1 MAMTE
6 LTIRMYDVGFGDCF
20 LLTFGK
26 GNEAR
31 RVLFDCG
38 SISAGAKQVTTVA
51 EHVIETCRGADGRSK
66 IELIVCT
73 HRHRDHVGGFSDPRW
88 DKVEVGEV
96 WMPWTEDP
104 DDKLATKIRTR
115 QSGFA
120 ATLADALNVGAA
132 LDSDPLTSKRSLG
145 GEARKTM
152 LAIALNA
159 LTNEKAMQTLHSG
172 FSGKPPRHFLP
183 VKDKPCE
190 ARALESLPGITFHI
204 LGPPRDEDA
213 IASMDPP
220 KGGAYLAKAAAGDA
234 APVLANCAFRPKWRL
249 DRAAF
254 DQRHPQST
262 FSAGDQKQIDVLAD
276 EPEGSVAAAIDRAV
290 NNTSLII
297 LIEAGNQWLLFPGD
311 AQWGSWNS
319 ALGNDQCR
327 SLMKR
332 TTFYKVGHHG
342 SENATPK
349 TAVEDVFKDGLISF
363 FSTASIKQWPN
374 VPRRPLVEAI
384 AKKGKIARSDNEAIG
399 KRAGFI
405 VQTGLYTEWTIDT
418 AA

>member
-1 MAMTE
+1 
-6 LTIRMYDVGFGDCF
+6 MYDVGFGDCF
-20 LLTFGK
+20 LLTFGT
-26 GNEAR
+26 GDEAR
-31 RVLFDCG
+31 HVLFDCG
-38 SISAGAKQVTTVA
+38 SISEGATQVTRVA
-51 EHVIETCRGADGRSK
+51 EHVIDSCRGADGRSR
-66 IELIVCT
+66 IELVICT
-73 HRHRDHVGGFSDPRW
+73 HRHRDHVGGFTNPRW
-88 DKVEVGEV
+88 NEVQVGEV

-104 DDKLATKIRTR
+104 DDTAATKIRTR

-120 ATLADALNVGAA
+120 ASLADALKVRGVS
-132 LDSDPLTSKRSLG
+132 LGSDPLALEKPV
-145 GEARKTM
+145 GEPRRTM

-190 ARALESLPGITFHI
+190 ARTLASLPAIKFYI
-204 LGPPRDEDA
+204 LGPPRDEVA

-234 APVLANCAFRPKWRL
+234 VPVLANCAFRPKWRL

-254 DQRHPQST
+254 EQGQARFQVRST
-262 FSAGDQKQIDVLAD
+262 FTAADQKQINELAD

-297 LIEAGNQWLLFPGD
+297 MIEAGNQWLLFPGD

-319 ALGNDQCR
+319 ALSNDQCR
-327 SLMKR
+327 NLMKR

-349 TAVEDVFKDGLISF
+349 IAVEDVFRDGLISF
-363 FSTASIKQWPN
+363 FSTTSIKQWPN
-374 VPRRPLVEAI
+374 VPRAPLVEAI
-384 AKKGKIARSDNEAIG
+384 TRKGKIARSDKEAIG
-399 KRAGFI
+399 KAAGFA
-405 VQTGLYTEWTIDT
+405 VQSGLYTEWTVDT

>member
-1 MAMTE
+1 MTQ
-6 LTIRMYDVGFGDCF
+6 LSIRMYDVGFGDCF

-26 GNEAR
+26 GAGAR
-31 RVLFDCG
+31 HVLFDCG
-38 SISAGAKQVTTVA
+38 SISTGAKQVSRVA
-51 EHVIETCRGADGRSK
+51 EDVIASCSTPGGQSK
-66 IELIVCT
+66 IELVICT

-88 DKVEVGEV
+88 NQVEVGEV

-104 DDKLATKIRTR
+104 DDKVATKIRNR

-120 ATLADALNVGAA
+120 ASLANSLLVPGCA
-132 LDSDPLTSKRSLG
+132 LDDDPLTLRQSLG

-190 ARALESLPGITFHI
+190 ARALASLPGITFHL
-204 LGPPRDEDA
+204 LGPPRDEEA
-213 IASMDPP
+213 LASMDPP
-220 KGGAYLAKAAAGDA
+220 KGGAYLSHAAAGGTG
-234 APVLANCAFRPKWRL
+234 PELETCAFRPKWRI

-254 DQRHPQST
+254 DQCHPQST
-262 FSAGDQKQIDVLAD
+262 FSLEDQKQVNAIAE
-276 EPEGSVAAAIDRAV
+276 EPDGNVAAAIDRAV

-297 LIEAGNQWLLFPGD
+297 LIEVGNQWLLFPGD

-319 ALGNDQCR
+319 ALKNDECR

-349 TAVEDVFKDGLISF
+349 IAVDEVFANGLISF
-363 FSTASIKQWPN
+363 FSTASVKQWPN
-374 VPRRPLVEAI
+374 VPRKPLVEAI
-384 AKKGKIARSDNEAIG
+384 AKKGKIARSDDESIG
-399 KRAGFI
+399 KKAGFA
-405 VQTGLYTEWTIDT
+405 VQNGLYTEWTVDT